1 MALLVIVGQMQSFAE
16 TCKEALPEIATALQR
31 IATEWTTV
39 SMSLGARAQADVN
52 EVGGASVD
60 YLMYSGY
67 ALLTYFW
74 ARMAFVAH
82 EQLQRGDDPS

>member
-1 MALLVIVGQMQSFAE
+1 
-16 TCKEALPEIATALQR
+16 
-31 IATEWTTV
+31 
-39 SMSLGARAQADVN
+39 VN

-82 EQLQRGDDPS
+82 EQLQRGDDPFLSGKIATARFYAARILPRAEAHKRAIEAGSGVLMNIDPAAFDHS